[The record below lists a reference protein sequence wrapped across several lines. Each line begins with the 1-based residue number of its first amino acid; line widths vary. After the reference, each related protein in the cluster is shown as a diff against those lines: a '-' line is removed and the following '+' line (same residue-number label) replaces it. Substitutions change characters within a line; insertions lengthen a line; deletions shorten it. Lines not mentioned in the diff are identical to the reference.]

1 MKYKALML
9 DVDGTLIPYDYDASP
24 SKKIISSIQKA
35 KEKVLQFL
43 VTGRAYNS
51 TKPILDTLGINS
63 GLVVVNGGACVINI
77 ETDELIYDKY
87 IKREDAEK
95 IIHELHKRKI
105 KFYVKKDPYEGS
117 AHYDPFTGHTVE
129 KCYMFFCMED
139 YDHEQIVDFFNSIS
153 PISNLTL
160 HKQRHKDPQKYGFNI
175 THGEATKLHGIE
187 IIMKE
192 YGLKRHEIIG
202 VGDGYNDFPL
212 LMSSGLKVAM
222 GNAIDEL
229 KEIADYIA
237 PSVTDDGV
245 ADVIEKFIIKS

>member
-1 MKYKALML
+1 MTYKAIML
-9 DVDGTLIPYDYDASP
+9 DVDGTLIRYDYDATP
-24 SKKIISSIQKA
+24 SQNVIQALKKGS
-35 KEKVLQFL
+35 EKITPFL

-51 TKPILDTLGINS
+51 TKHILDILGITN
-63 GLVVVNGGACVINI
+63 GLVVVNGGANVIRI
-77 ETDELIYDKY
+77 ETQELVYDKY
-87 IKREDAEK
+87 IEKQGAEK
-95 IIHELHKRKI
+95 IIKELQKRNI
-105 KFYVKKDPYEGS
+105 QFYVKV
-117 AHYDPFTGHTVE
+117 DPFESSQTYEPFKGGSVE
-129 KCYMFFCMED
+129 KAYMFFCMED
-139 YDHEQIVDFFNSIS
+139 YSHAQIVDFFNSIS
-153 PISNLTL
+153 GISNLTL
-160 HKQRHKDPQKYGFNI
+160 HKQRHKDPSKYGFNI

-212 LMSSGLKVAM
+212 LMASGLKVAM

-245 ADVIEKFIIKS
+245 ADVIEKYIIKS